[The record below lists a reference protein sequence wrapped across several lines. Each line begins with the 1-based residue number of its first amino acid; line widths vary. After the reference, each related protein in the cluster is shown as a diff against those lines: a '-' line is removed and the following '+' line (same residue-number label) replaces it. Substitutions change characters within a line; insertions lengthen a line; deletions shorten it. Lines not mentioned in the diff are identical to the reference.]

1 MLRNKQLN
9 KLATQI
15 AKKQDNIDG
24 YIATQIVIAKKN
36 LQAYIDAQAR
46 EEKEI
51 AELNKQQE
59 DIKNHKPGQLAKVSI
74 YEFVNDW
81 VRPEISFQILSYLGD
96 PHREGIKK
104 ARTHRR
110 YWNKYGGRHDKGAW
124 EENKY
129 YPGQHDL
136 YTLRSTPYC
145 ELNLYREMNV
155 PHYSVA
161 RGRRREGTPEANELR
176 VFKKMSEWVR
186 CYGKEGTP
194 DYEHQTLAYLSFEK
208 YRHTNPLLHELWSFH
223 QTKLTAKGT
232 KKFIITKGDVK
243 KYLAMNKVKGR
254 TDLTYGVKCSDLVFD
269 VTDLCW
275 LWTHIGNTNIYKAPR
290 CRRELVGALMK
301 LE

>member
-1 MLRNKQLN
+1 MNGNKQLN

-24 YIATQIVIAKKN
+24 YIATQIVIAQKN
-36 LQAYIDAQAR
+36 LKAYIDAQAR

-96 PHREGIKK
+96 PHRDGIKK

-110 YWNKYGGRHDKGAW
+110 YWNKYGGRHEKGVW

-129 YPGQHDL
+129 YPERKDL

-145 ELNLYREMNV
+145 ELKLYKVINE
-155 PHYSVA
+155 PHYIPGRWAIPHHTNHQDEQRQHNKMSKWVREYA
-161 RGRRREGTPEANELR
+161 RERREYRDHNL
-176 VFKKMSEWVR
+176 
-186 CYGKEGTP
+186 
-194 DYEHQTLAYLSFEK
+194 HHLSIEI
-208 YRHTNPLLHELWSFH
+208 YRNTNPLLHELWSFH
-223 QTKLTAKGT
+223 QTKLNKKGT
-232 KKFIITKGDVK
+232 KKFVITKGDVK
-243 KYLAMNKVKGR
+243 KYLAMNKVSGR

-269 VTDLCW
+269 TTDLCW
-275 LWTHIGNTNIYKAPR
+275 LWTHIGNTHIYKAPR